1 MKNAMFDKEWF
12 KLDNAAKIYP
22 AARSSR
28 WNAVFRMSAVMKEE
42 VNPEILQ
49 QALDDVID
57 RFPTFRMTLKKGFFW
72 YYFQFVEHKPKI
84 QEETDFP
91 CAMMRLTG
99 RDYVF
104 RVLYHSHR
112 ISVEVFHSITDGT
125 GNITFLKTLVMRYCE
140 LCGAKIENVG
150 DILHYDDDPTPEE
163 VEDSFSRFID
173 KSKGTLPRKEPS
185 AYQIKGQREKRG
197 VLNVTQ
203 GRMPFEQLH
212 SVAKSFGCTVNTYL
226 TAVLAYALLKRQLY
240 EKKAHKKPIRVQV
253 PINLRKIFGSETLRN
268 FAGYYNTNLSP
279 EEMTFEEVVKELDSQ
294 LKEKITPDYCQKFIN
309 SNVSLEKNPIIKVA
323 PRFLKTLFMNMSFY
337 LVGENLM
344 SCTFSNIGNVVT
356 PKEMYDYIDRF
367 EFVLGPQK
375 YMNNSMTCASYN
387 GVSVVTFSRT
397 SKDPIL
403 ERDFFKILTEHGI
416 EVTVNNNRR

>member
-279 EEMTFEEVVKELDSQ
+279 E
-294 LKEKITPDYCQKFIN
+294 
-309 SNVSLEKNPIIKVA
+309 
-323 PRFLKTLFMNMSFY
+323 
-337 LVGENLM
+337 
-344 SCTFSNIGNVVT
+344 
-356 PKEMYDYIDRF
+356 
-367 EFVLGPQK
+367 
-375 YMNNSMTCASYN
+375 
-387 GVSVVTFSRT
+387 
-397 SKDPIL
+397 
-403 ERDFFKILTEHGI
+403 
-416 EVTVNNNRR
+416 